1 MSITITGDLD
11 ANLYGNTIMARAKN
25 VEGNLSAIA
34 AERARL
40 EAKLSELN
48 EAERRALEAQRDA
61 GRAVL
66 LAALQKTRIGAMSKS
81 EAKAIAKAIETL
93 GGSVAAERLA
103 AQ

>member
-1 MSITITGDLD
+1 
-11 ANLYGNTIMARAKN
+11 MARARK
-25 VEGNLSAIA
+25 VEGDLSAIA

-48 EAERRALEAQRDA
+48 EAEKRAREAERDA
-61 GRAVL
+61 GRAVFM
-66 LAALQKTRIGAMSKS
+66 AALERVKIGAMSKS

-93 GGSVAAERLA
+93 GGATVASRLA